1 MVLESHSQNLV
12 VGKRLC
18 EGDEAQL
25 CVESI
30 FVGGQQASALQLFI
44 VGAASKPKS
53 FHIRADVVDVTD
65 SARVNELQQVVGCL
79 AVGQG
84 GDATINAG
92 RRCLVLTQV
101 GQCQNVTV
109 VGDGGTDIGS
119 PHFKANNL
127 DVAVD
132 HRQRRHSLVVVV
144 IEVLRDEEVP
154 VLFVFVGTYLE
165 FLCRCAALHLH
176 ILGRCLLVAV
186 HSVDG
191 EIAELEFGVDT
202 EQALAA
208 LDERRIQRERYIGSL
223 QQLDNIILFALVF
236 QLDLIL
242 EIKGCLGVPVDVCV
256 EQVADLGVESQL
268 DVFVKVGLDVAPS
281 CFIDRRVVGEVAD
294 YLQRKVGT
302 SAGCNLYL
310 RLVHQAFQLA
320 TNLVE
325 SGYLAQ
331 QAAFAAV
338 SVVLLLLLCPEVVH
352 QVLHLVVLILLKC
365 HKLAADNDA
374 ANLGY
379 LDIAVSVGVVLD
391 GGRHIGRVVQI
402 QRALRRR
409 AVGGDGEMQRRPSAV
424 LFLLCLQRNGRHEQ
438 QQ

>member
-1 MVLESHSQNLV
+1 MKEIEIFDPAMCCSTGVCGPSVDKNLLRIATLIDALKNMGIEV
-12 VGKRLC
+12 KRHNLSS
-18 EGDEAQL
+18 EP
-25 CVESI
+25 
-30 FVGGQQASALQLFI
+30 QAFIHNEKVKLLLQKK
-44 VGAASKPKS
+44 G
-53 FHIRADVVDVTD
+53 ADVLPVT
-65 SARVNELQQVVGCL
+65 L
-79 AVGQG
+79 
-84 GDATINAG
+84 
-92 RRCLVLTQV
+92 
-101 GQCQNVTV
+101 
-109 VGDGGTDIGS
+109 
-119 PHFKANNL
+119 
-127 DVAVD
+127 
-132 HRQRRHSLVVVV
+132 
-144 IEVLRDEEVP
+144 
-154 VLFVFVGTYLE
+154 
-165 FLCRCAALHLH
+165 
-176 ILGRCLLVAV
+176 
-186 HSVDG
+186 VDG

-223 QQLDNIILFALVF
+223 QQLDNIVLFALVF

-242 EIKGCLGVPVDVCV
+242 EIKGCLGVPVDVGV

-294 YLQRKVGT
+294 YLQCKVGT

-320 TNLVE
+320 TDLVE

-338 SVVLLLLLCPEVVH
+338 SAVLLLLLCPEVVH